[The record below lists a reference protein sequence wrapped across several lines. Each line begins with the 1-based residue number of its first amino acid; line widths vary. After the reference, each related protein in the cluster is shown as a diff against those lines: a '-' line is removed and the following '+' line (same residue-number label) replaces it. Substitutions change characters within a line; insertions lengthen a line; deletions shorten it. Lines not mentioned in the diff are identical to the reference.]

1 MKAALFDLLVILCLF
16 AVLRAGANTHP
27 EDMGED
33 EQHVGK
39 RYAESTIASEM
50 SKIVDSMAQRSFI
63 DFLLNQKVKRS
74 RLVAVEEDPDHYNE
88 LLKLYEKQRRES

>member
-1 MKAALFDLLVILCLF
+1 MTLPSLLISSHL
-16 AVLRAGANTHP
+16 
-27 EDMGED
+27 ED